1 MSLDVTV
8 LAWLML
14 AIAIYYVA
22 LFALSHRPRTSGP
35 SRNRPLIVLII
46 PAHNEELVIETTL
59 SRLLSSPYERKLILV
74 MNDGSTDET
83 SSIARAVG
91 AGQPVHVIDRPPEL
105 AGRGKGA
112 VLNHGLDVLVHD
124 ILSRDLLAPSPDDVI
139 VGVMDADGQLD
150 MGALDAIAPFF
161 ADARVGAV
169 QIGVRIVNATDGL
182 LQRAQDIEFVGFSG
196 FVQTARDALGSVGL
210 GGNGQFTRLSALME
224 AGPTP
229 WSACLTEDLDLGLS
243 LVERGWRIRFCT
255 DVFVA
260 QQAVDNLAALLRQR
274 TRWVQGHY
282 QCWLH
287 FPRLLRARG
296 VPWRTK
302 MDLALYL
309 GLLVMVVAFA
319 ANAALSVAQLLGVL
333 NVYNGVLAAIH
344 SAFGQRAL
352 IEGVSL
358 GPPLCF
364 ITTYQVRAAHRLPW
378 WAVPAAI
385 VFFVVYTYL
394 FVVCHFW
401 AWARLLLRRKN
412 WAKTGRV
419 VTGQAAMLSVQNPG
433 RQHVG

>member
-1 MSLDVTV
+1 VSLDVTV
-8 LAWLML
+8 IAWLML
-14 AIAIYYVA
+14 AIAMYYVA
-22 LFALSHRPRTSGP
+22 LFALSHRPRASGP
-35 SRNRPLIVLII
+35 SGDRPLIVLMI
-46 PAHNEELVIETTL
+46 PAHNEQLVIEATL
-59 SRLLSSPYERKLILV
+59 SRLLLSPYERKLILV

-83 SSIARAVG
+83 SSLARAVG
-91 AGQPVHVIDRPPEL
+91 EGQPVHVVDRPPTL

-112 VLNHGLDVLVHD
+112 VLNHGLSVLVHD
-124 ILSRDLLAPSPDDVI
+124 ILVRDPLAPPPDEVV

-161 ADARVGAV
+161 SDARVGAV

-210 GGNGQFTRLSALME
+210 GGNGQFTRLSALID

-229 WSACLTEDLDLGLS
+229 WSACLTEDLDLGLA

-282 QCWLH
+282 QCWSH
-287 FPRLLRARG
+287 FPQLLRARG

-302 MDLALYL
+302 LDLALYL
-309 GLLVMVVAFA
+309 GLLVMVVVFA

-352 IEGVSL
+352 VEGVSL

-385 VFFVVYTYL
+385 VFFVIYTYL
-394 FVVCHFW
+394 FVICHFW
-401 AWARLLLRRKN
+401 AWARLLLRRAN
-412 WAKTGRV
+412 WAKTARV
-419 VTGQAAMLSVQNPG
+419 VTEAASMVSVQTPD
-433 RQHVG
+433 RQRID